1 MKIIDGIINI
11 LQMVLPFLK
20 KKDAKQVQDFTELVK
35 SQFDYLMEQ
44 VTRFEK
50 DYFELSEKVKQMYQE
65 MITLNAQLK
74 ECPFFD
80 SRRSLGIKLRQSFS
94 SYIEER
100 LCLHSYK
107 GDK

>member
-1 MKIIDGIINI
+1 MKILDGIINI

-50 DYFELSEKVKQMYQE
+50 DYFELSEKVKLMYQE
-65 MITLNAQLK
+65 IITLNAQLNTALK
-74 ECPFFD
+74 GQCLVTSCKD
-80 SRRSLGIKLRQSFS
+80 RQ
-94 SYIEER
+94 
-100 LCLHSYK
+100 
-107 GDK
+107 